1 MELEQTKS
9 LGKVKP
15 KVDPSIDRYLEMRKN
30 LSNPLGPVLETVV
43 ELNLCFRLSTFNVN
57 DYYIRVCIVYTY
69 ETEARVRTKKSQN
82 KCFSRLQTQIYVSDT
97 QTTFS
102 KFAQLSMTHSC
113 CIG

>member
-57 DYYIRVCIVYTY
+57 DCYIRVCIHMKQRH
-69 ETEARVRTKKSQN
+69 ESGLKSHKTN
-82 KCFSRLQTQIYVSDT
+82 ISLHDPDDF
-97 QTTFS
+97 F
-102 KFAQLSMTHSC
+102 
-113 CIG
+113 